1 MTATLSRNSRRVPAG
16 VALAALGVIAVVLGA
31 PPDTHRAQD
40 LRYGVSRVDGE
51 PGIAIHWVV
60 CARET
65 ASAVDLQ
72 AYQGGSVTPNGIP
85 VFWQI
90 RTDAAAGGPARVE
103 TFVVGETPPGYYE
116 TVPFVRRLPDDLI
129 VITGPPSPG
138 RSTAG
143 MSFELDELPTD
154 AIHRGGY
161 ETVSPEDFASR
172 GIASCPSREPRVAQ
186 GIGFALIGAAGIVLA
201 RRRRP
206 VGLGF
211 ALALLGIGA
220 VGIVSAVT
228 TMPGPPPTFAARQS
242 GEAFQPGTTALPP
255 GARVLATISPATT
268 RELGDGFFVARIH
281 SPGEYALAIECTGVS
296 IQVGEGA
303 ELPNGGTGSRQLL
316 GCATGQLVRGGI
328 AGRLDR
334 SDLVEIVVDAAGAG
348 EWHVVVVEGPGAVG
362 PFSDP

>member
-1 MTATLSRNSRRVPAG
+1 MTVTRHRLSGRVAAG
-16 VALAALGVIAVVLGA
+16 VALLVLGVIAVLGA
-31 PPDTHRAQD
+31 PPDEYRTQD
-40 LRYGVSRVDGE
+40 LRYGASRVEGK
-51 PGIAIHWVV
+51 PGIAIHWVL
-60 CARET
+60 CAGET

-90 RTDAAAGGPARVE
+90 RTDAAGGGPARVE
-103 TFVVGETPPGYYE
+103 TFIVGETPPGYYE
-116 TVPFVRRLPDDLI
+116 TVPLLRRLPDDLI

-143 MSFELDELPTD
+143 MSFELDQLPRD
-154 AIHRGGY
+154 AIYRGGY

-172 GIASCPSREPRVAQ
+172 GIASCPGRDPRVAQ
-186 GIGFALIGAAGIVLA
+186 GIGFVLIGAGGVLLA

-206 VGLGF
+206 LALAF
-211 ALALLGIGA
+211 ALALVGVGA
-220 VGIVSAVT
+220 VGIMTRVT
-228 TMPGPPPTFAARQS
+228 ALPGPPPPLSAARQQI
-242 GEAFQPGTTALPP
+242 EAFGPGTTAIPP
-255 GARVLATISPATT
+255 GATVLATISPATT
-268 RELGDGFFVARIH
+268 RELGEGFYVARIH

-296 IQVGEGA
+296 IQIGEGA

-328 AGRLDR
+328 ADRPDR
-334 SDLVEIVVDAAGAG
+334 SDLVEIVVDAASAG
-348 EWHVVVVEGPGAVG
+348 EWRVVVVDGPGVTG